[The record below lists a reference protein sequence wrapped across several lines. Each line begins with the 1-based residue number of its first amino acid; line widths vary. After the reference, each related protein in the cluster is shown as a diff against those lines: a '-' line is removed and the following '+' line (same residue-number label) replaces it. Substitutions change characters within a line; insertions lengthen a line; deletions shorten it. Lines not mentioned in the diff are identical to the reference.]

1 MTLKSLL
8 LAFNLLLLAGCSG
21 SDSPASSTTPVTTPP
36 VTIPAQGARI
46 LGMDVKDIPSV
57 PYASAYQLA
66 MDMGVRE
73 VSVSLDWVSFEN
85 VAGNYIDPFN
95 ILPAIDSFYP
105 FQVSETTLVLRP
117 LDTPGPRLPT
127 DLSALP
133 YDDPAVITAFEN
145 FLFDLHSKLPN
156 LNASGKLTRIQI
168 GNEIDA
174 YLGSDATRWAQWQTF
189 FNAAKAKIISLW
201 GTGVEV
207 GSVVEY
213 SVLLDAGK
221 RTQYLNF
228 LAGMD
233 SATLTYY
240 PLQADFTM
248 RPPSTVTTDFDFIVN
263 TIPNKPIVFQ
273 ECGYPSSTI
282 NNSSEAL
289 QTDFISAVFEAW
301 DTHRDRITL
310 IDLAWQYD
318 VSPTSVDQWV
328 IDFGMSGQPTENAFK
343 AYLGTLG
350 FSNFDSSEKPA
361 LQRIKDE
368 LTKRRWTK

>member
-1 MTLKSLL
+1 MTFRNLL
-8 LAFNLLLLAGCSG
+8 IVFSLLLLAGCSG
-21 SDSPASSTTPVTTPP
+21 SDNSSTAPQP
-36 VTIPAQGARI
+36 PAQGSRI
-46 LGMDVKDIPSV
+46 LGMDVKDTPSV
-57 PYASAYQLA
+57 PYATAYQQA

-73 VSVSLDWVSFEN
+73 VSISLDWELLEPTV
-85 VAGNYIDPFN
+85 GNYDNTLLAI
-95 ILPAIDSFYP
+95 IDSFYP
-105 FQVSETTLVLRP
+105 FQVSDTTLVLRP

-127 DLSALP
+127 GLVGSA
-133 YDDPAVITAFEN
+133 YDAPAMITAFEG
-145 FLFDLHSKLPN
+145 FLINLHAQLPN
-156 LNASGKLTRIQI
+156 LNASGKLTRIQV

-174 YLGSDATRWAQWQTF
+174 YLASDPVLWAQWQTF
-189 FNAAKAKIISLW
+189 FNAVKAKITSLW
-201 GTGVEV
+201 ASGVEV
-207 GSVVEY
+207 GSVVQY

-228 LAGMD
+228 LTSMD
-233 SATLTYY
+233 SATITYY

-248 RPPSTVTTDFDFIVN
+248 RPPATVATDFDFIVN

-273 ECGYPSSTI
+273 ECGYPSSSI

-289 QTDFISAVFEAW
+289 QADFITAVFEAW

-318 VSPTSVDQWV
+318 VSPASVDQWV
-328 IDFGMSGQPTENAFK
+328 VDFGMSGQPTENAFR

-350 FSNFDSSEKPA
+350 FSNFDSSEKLA

-368 LTKRRWTK
+368 LAKRSWAK